1 MRKTVETKVQAAK
14 SGARTGRARP
24 AAARRVD
31 SLLMERGLD
40 RAALDA
46 GVLAAME
53 ELAAESERRRGDLAA
68 AEARLAELERL
79 ADSDSLAGVLN
90 RRAFMRELHRV
101 LAMAERHNA
110 RAALLFA
117 DVDGLKRI
125 NDAKGHLA
133 GDSALARVARV
144 LVANTRR
151 TDTIGR
157 LGGDEFGIILA
168 ESDVAAARRKA
179 SALAD
184 LAAAEPVGA
193 EDGWAGA
200 PFVVRLSCG
209 VVEIRQGATVEETL
223 SLADGAMYRVK
234 KRR

>member
-1 MRKTVETKVQAAK
+1 MR
-14 SGARTGRARP
+14 RTGENKTRSLKSVGRAARARP
-24 AAARRVD
+24 AVLRRVD
-31 SLLMERGLD
+31 ALLMERGLD
-40 RAALDA
+40 RAALDETVVGA
-46 GVLAAME
+46 LE
-53 ELAAESERRRGDLAA
+53 HLAAESEQRRADLAA

-79 ADSDSLAGVLN
+79 ADADSLVGVLN
-90 RRAFMRELHRV
+90 RRAFTRELQRV
-101 LAMAERHNA
+101 LAMADRHNT

-133 GDSALARVARV
+133 GDAALARIARV
-144 LVANTRR
+144 LVAHTRR

-157 LGGDEFGIILA
+157 LGGDEFGLILA

-179 SALAD
+179 AALAD
-184 LAAAEPVGA
+184 LAAAEPVGN
-193 EDGWAGA
+193 EDGWAGP

-209 VVEIRQGATVEETL
+209 VVEVRQGATVEETL
-223 SLADGAMYRVK
+223 SLADGAMYRMK